1 MTVEFKLDPR
11 LAAES
16 YRLGDLPLC
25 RVLLFND
32 ARYPW
37 IVLVPRHTG
46 LVEITDLPAKDQT
59 LLLQEIATVMDVLKA
74 ATSPYKLNVAA
85 LGNVVRQLH
94 VHVIARFKEDG
105 AWPSPVW
112 GRGDR
117 VPYEPGAQAEL
128 VRQLRREFGFG

>member
-1 MTVEFKLDPR
+1 
-11 LAAES
+11 
-16 YRLGDLPLC
+16 
-25 RVLLFND
+25 
-32 ARYPW
+32 
-37 IVLVPRHTG
+37 
-46 LVEITDLPAKDQT
+46 
-59 LLLQEIATVMDVLKA
+59 
-74 ATSPYKLNVAA
+74 LNVAA

-128 VRQLRREFGFG
+128 VRRLRREFGFG